1 MQFILM
7 LIHYEYNYYH
17 TSDEAVRPRQ
27 GKGGYSTT
35 LEKEKKAESAGA
47 MKHSSNHAATED
59 GLCIIVLR
67 QYTLRSR
74 R

>member
-1 MQFILM
+1 M

-59 GLCIIVLR
+59 GAVH
-67 QYTLRSR
+67 YYPPAVHFAKVEDYS
-74 R
+74 